1 MGFLDAVEDI
11 GGAIVDAG
19 KGFAEAVDAAG
30 PIVDKLLRA
39 ANSPILEGGQVII
52 AGMRR
57 TTGTG
62 KPDDGDQFGQGGQ
75 RFRDASDVLA
85 TAEPTDDWTGSG
97 ADAYATSNR
106 RQQGRTV
113 TMAGLDRQV
122 QTVIAREAFQVG
134 YHRGKLDDQSNWLAD
149 VGLTTFKLGLIPG
162 IGPAMKAAAET
173 QCVIAAVG
181 SSAMELASL
190 SDEVS
195 VNAAA
200 VQGLV
205 GHYEQVGRSTGDV
218 APMSPPPPPPGD
230 PGEDPKDGPPDGD
243 EAPPRDSPGEG
254 PTDAPGGGGSDGGGG
269 GSSGG
274 GGAPSGGGGP
284 ASVPPPAAAV
294 PSMTAPAVP
303 AAPMTGGGPAA
314 AGGVPAAMGG
324 LPSAPGGAPAG
335 AGGAAMLGQL
345 IQAAVQRALDQRAA
359 QQARDEKDA
368 EDREKELED
377 PAKDEDGDG
386 IPDAEQDTGPEAAPG
401 AQAGGRA
408 PIHVEFDVDP
418 ERLATPMTVTLDR
431 DRSIVVPP
439 TTTT

>member
-1 MGFLDAVEDI
+1 
-11 GGAIVDAG
+11 
-19 KGFAEAVDAAG
+19 
-30 PIVDKLLRA
+30 
-39 ANSPILEGGQVII
+39 
-52 AGMRR
+52 
-57 TTGTG
+57 
-62 KPDDGDQFGQGGQ
+62 
-75 RFRDASDVLA
+75 
-85 TAEPTDDWTGSG
+85 
-97 ADAYATSNR
+97 
-106 RQQGRTV
+106 
-113 TMAGLDRQV
+113 
-122 QTVIAREAFQVG
+122 VIAREAFQVG

-205 GHYEQVGRSTGDV
+205 GQYEQAGRSTGDS
-218 APMSPPPPPPGD
+218 APMSPPPAPPGG

-243 EAPPRDSPGEG
+243 EAPPGEPPGEG
-254 PTDAPGGGGSDGGGG
+254 PTNAPGGGGSDGGGG
-269 GSSGG
+269 GASGG
-274 GGAPSGGGGP
+274 GGAPSAGGAP
-284 ASVPPPAAAV
+284 ASIPPPPAAAV

-314 AGGVPAAMGG
+314 SGGVPAAMGG
-324 LPSAPGGAPAG
+324 LPSALGGAPAGAG

-345 IQAAVQRALDQRAA
+345 IQAAVQRALDQQTAE
-359 QQARDEKDA
+359 QKARDEKDA

-377 PAKDEDGDG
+377 PAQDEDGDG
-386 IPDAEQDTGPEAAPG
+386 IPDAEQDTGSEAAPG

-408 PIHVEFDVDP
+408 PIHVEVDVDP
-418 ERLATPMTVTLDR
+418 ERLETPMTVTLDR
-431 DRSIVVPP
+431 DRPIVVPP